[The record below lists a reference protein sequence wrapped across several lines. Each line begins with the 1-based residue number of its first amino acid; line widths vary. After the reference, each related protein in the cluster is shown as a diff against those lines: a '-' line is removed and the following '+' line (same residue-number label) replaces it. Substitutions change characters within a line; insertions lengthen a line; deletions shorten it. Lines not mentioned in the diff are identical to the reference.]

1 MAQRIDAKSTITT
14 LVDGDLLLVE
24 KLSNTTDYH
33 CTPVIIRNFIGAGIT
48 MTGTLTCDGQT
59 FNCNQVAI
67 DGGTIGGV
75 TLGITGGAIT
85 NCQVDNININGNTIT
100 STDANGNIIL
110 TPNGT
115 GSVVAESV
123 YINGVQIGI
132 SADPDLLELKGNELE
147 VNGDIEFGTGSDR
160 NILVETAAATSNGND
175 LDVTAG
181 TGGAGNT
188 NGGDLVLDGGALAGT
203 GEDGNVIIAQTN
215 GLCEMGVLAF
225 SVSGTDVS
233 TAQTVANTVSRVRLS
248 DGLGYNFGIADG
260 QVDGQR
266 MSIVMVS
273 NSGNAAILN
282 TNLAG
287 TSITFN
293 AVGETA
299 LLEFD
304 RTSSLWYM
312 IGGTATYTA

>member
-1 MAQRIDAKSTITT
+1 M
-14 LVDGDLLLVE
+14 
-24 KLSNTTDYH
+24 
-33 CTPVIIRNFIGAGIT
+33 
-48 MTGTLTCDGQT
+48 
-59 FNCNQVAI
+59 
-67 DGGTIGGV
+67 
-75 TLGITGGAIT
+75 
-85 NCQVDNININGNTIT
+85 
-100 STDANGNIIL
+100 
-110 TPNGT
+110 
-115 GSVVAESV
+115 
-123 YINGVQIGI
+123 
-132 SADPDLLELKGNELE
+132 
-147 VNGDIEFGTGSDR
+147 
-160 NILVETAAATSNGND
+160 
-175 LDVTAG
+175 
-181 TGGAGNT
+181 
-188 NGGDLVLDGGALAGT
+188 
-203 GEDGNVIIAQTN
+203 
-215 GLCEMGVLAF
+215 
-225 SVSGTDVS
+225 SGTDVS

-273 NSGNAAILN
+273 NGGNAAILN